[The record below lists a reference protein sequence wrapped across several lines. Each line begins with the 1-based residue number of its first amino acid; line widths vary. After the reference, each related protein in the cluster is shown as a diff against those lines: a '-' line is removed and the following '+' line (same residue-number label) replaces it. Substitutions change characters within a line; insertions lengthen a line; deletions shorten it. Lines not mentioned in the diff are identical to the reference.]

1 MVPLEHDVQDLHE
14 ASECDVESCHVDV
27 AVQDGHDRSA
37 VVVQAT
43 NLVPLPQEVA
53 QLLQRRFTVF
63 EQAVVSYCDEEQVRH
78 AVTT

>member
-1 MVPLEHDVQDLHE
+1 MPPAHAVQDLHDVC
-14 ASECDVESCHVDV
+14 ECDVESCQVDV
-27 AVQDGHDRSA
+27 AVQGGHDRSA

-78 AVTT
+78 EVTT